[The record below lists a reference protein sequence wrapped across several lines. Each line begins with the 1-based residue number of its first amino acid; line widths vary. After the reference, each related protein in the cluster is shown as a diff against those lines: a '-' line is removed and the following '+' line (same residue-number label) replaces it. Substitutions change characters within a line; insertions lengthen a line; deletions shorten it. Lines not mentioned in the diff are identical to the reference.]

1 MWIVSGM
8 GAVIFAV
15 LNLIFSMQDK
25 TEKVKWFRF
34 TSMALTALTL
44 CAAYSDSAGRVS
56 AEDWGAL
63 MDIMPTMSTVLWI
76 CTGSSIIL
84 NSVTLFKEKK

>member
-1 MWIVSGM
+1 MWIVLGM

-44 CAAYSDSAGRVS
+44 CAFYSDSAGRVS

-76 CTGSSIIL
+76 FTISSIIL
-84 NSVTLFKEKK
+84 NSVSLFKEKK